1 MVGSDV
7 YAVQTH
13 AGKVISTH
21 SANLISLFDPLFW
34 FALVKSL
41 PVYRDPPTDGIPWLA
56 EKFRPASDPVQ

>member
-1 MVGSDV
+1 VRGASGAGSVGLVVGSDA

-34 FALVKSL
+34 FALVKSF
-41 PVYRDPPTDGIPWLA
+41 PVYRFVG
-56 EKFRPASDPVQ
+56 V